1 MPAAPNM
8 LEILRTIEITAEPE
22 GLGALLECD
31 RLVPANDDEGWP
43 EERHLLGEC
52 VLLEGSRAVGFG
64 RVIWDA
70 HTDDL
75 PRVADLAFAPGFRQP
90 FLIDTLEQE
99 LIAEYA
105 AEAEGGD
112 IVRSHDGRLIDITR
126 TARSEGRHM
135 AAHSQ
140 RRPRA

>member
-1 MPAAPNM
+1 MPAAAAM
-8 LEILRTIEITAEPE
+8 LEIRRTTEITVEPE
-22 GLGALLECD
+22 GIWALLETD
-31 RLVPANDDEGWP
+31 RLEPVQDEGWP

-52 VLLEGSRAVGFG
+52 VMLDGARAVGFG

-75 PRVADLAFAPGFRQP
+75 PRVIDLAFLPVFRQP
-90 FLIDTLEQE
+90 FFIETLEQE

-105 AEAEGGD
+105 TEAEGGEV
-112 IVRSHDGRLIDITR
+112 VRGHDGRLIDITR
-126 TARSEGRHM
+126 AARGEGRHM
-135 AAHSQ
+135 AALGQ

>member
-1 MPAAPNM
+1 MPAATAI
-8 LEILRTIEITAEPE
+8 LEIRRTTEITVEPE
-22 GLGALLECD
+22 GIWALLEAD
-31 RLVPANDDEGWP
+31 RLEPLLDEGWP

-52 VLLEGSRAVGFG
+52 VMLEGARAVGFG

-75 PRVADLAFAPGFRQP
+75 PRVIDLAFSPDFRQP
-90 FLIDTLEQE
+90 FFIETLEQE

-105 AEAEGGD
+105 ADAEGGEV
-112 IVRSHDGRLIDITR
+112 VRGHDGRLIDITR
-126 TARSEGRHM
+126 AAAGEGRHM
-135 AAHSQ
+135 AALGQ

>member
-1 MPAAPNM
+1 M
-8 LEILRTIEITAEPE
+8 LEIRRTTEISVEPD
-22 GLGALLECD
+22 GIWTLLDVD
-31 RLVPANDDEGWP
+31 RMDPHGDAGWP

-52 VLLEGSRAVGFG
+52 VMLEGARAVGFG

-75 PRVADLAFAPGFRQP
+75 PRVIDLAFSPGFRQP
-90 FLIDTLEQE
+90 FFIETLEQE

-105 AEAEGGD
+105 SEAEGGEV
-112 IVRSHDGRLIDITR
+112 VRGHDGRLIDITR
-126 TARSEGRHM
+126 AARTEGRHLG
-135 AAHSQ
+135 ALGQ

>member
-1 MPAAPNM
+1 M
-8 LEILRTIEITAEPE
+8 LEIRRTTEITAEPD
-22 GLGALLECD
+22 GLWALLD
-31 RLVPANDDEGWP
+31 SARLGPASEEGWQ

-52 VLLEGSRAVGFG
+52 VMLEGARAVGFG

-75 PRVADLAFAPGFRQP
+75 PQVIDLALAHDYRAPF
-90 FLIDTLEQE
+90 FIDTLEQE

-105 AEAEGGD
+105 TDAEGGEV
-112 IVRSHDGRLIDITR
+112 VRGHDGRLIDITR
-126 TARSEGRHM
+126 MPAGEGRHM
-135 AAHSQ
+135 AAHGQ